1 MFARSRLLF
10 LTCAVLAIGGV
21 ALALVLQHVFDMQ
34 PCAWCT
40 FQRLVFLG
48 VGALALIGWAFGRSV
63 VAVGAIAA
71 LTLATSAG
79 GLWAALHQQFV
90 ASKAQSCVFTFADR
104 TLMNL
109 RLDESFPWLFEA
121 TASCAD
127 ANVALL
133 GVPFAFWSAA
143 LFVATGVVAAYAWRA
158 AQGVRRAPHAPIPE
172 VSR

>member
-10 LTCAVLAIGGV
+10 LSCAVLAIGGV
-21 ALALVLQHVFDMQ
+21 AVALVLQHAFDMQ

-40 FQRLVFLG
+40 FQRLVFLA
-48 VGALALIGWAFGRSV
+48 VGALALVGWAFGRSAG
-63 VAVGAIAA
+63 AVGAIS
-71 LTLATSAG
+71 LLCVATSAG

-109 RLDESFPWLFEA
+109 RLDETFPWLFEA

-143 LFVATGVVAAYAWRA
+143 LFVTIGVIAAQAWRVA
-158 AQGVRRAPHAPIPE
+158 RDTRRVAAPIPE
-172 VSR
+172 GFR